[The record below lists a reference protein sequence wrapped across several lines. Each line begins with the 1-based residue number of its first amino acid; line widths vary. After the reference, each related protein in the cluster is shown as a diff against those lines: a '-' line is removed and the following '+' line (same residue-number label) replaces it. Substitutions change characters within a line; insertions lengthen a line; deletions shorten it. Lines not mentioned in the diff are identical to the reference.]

1 MRQTRLRLA
10 LAAFALLAATPALAA
25 CDEPGW
31 DLPALVAA
39 LGRAAPVNP
48 GAQVAVARDAGTA
61 VTVGLAPQA
70 DVTFDLPPERPPRN
84 PDPRAGIVHFAAGAA
99 GTYEV
104 ALSDAAWI
112 DVVQD
117 GALVASGDF
126 LGVHD
131 CPGIRKVVAFD
142 LSAAPFTLQLGDA
155 DVAAIAVAL
164 VPRR

>member
-1 MRQTRLRLA
+1 MRPTRLRLA
-10 LAAFALLAATPALAA
+10 LAAVAVLAAAPALAA

-31 DLPALVAA
+31 DLPALVAV
-39 LGRAAPVNP
+39 LGRAAAVDT
-48 GAQVAVARDAGTA
+48 GAPLARDAGTA
-61 VTVGLAPQA
+61 VTIDLAPQA

-84 PDPRAGIVHFAAGAA
+84 TDPRAGVVRFAAGAA
-99 GTYEV
+99 GSYVV

-112 DVVQD
+112 DIVQD

-126 LGVHD
+126 LGIHD

-142 LSAAPFTLQLGDA
+142 LSDAPFTLQLGDA

>member
-10 LAAFALLAATPALAA
+10 LVAFAVLAATPALAA

-31 DLPALVAA
+31 DLPALVAV
-39 LGRAAPVNP
+39 LGRAAPIDP
-48 GAQVAVARDAGTA
+48 GAPLARDAGSA
-61 VTVGLAPQA
+61 VTVTLAPQA

-84 PDPRAGIVHFAAGAA
+84 PDPRAGIVRFAGGAA
-99 GTYEV
+99 GSYAV